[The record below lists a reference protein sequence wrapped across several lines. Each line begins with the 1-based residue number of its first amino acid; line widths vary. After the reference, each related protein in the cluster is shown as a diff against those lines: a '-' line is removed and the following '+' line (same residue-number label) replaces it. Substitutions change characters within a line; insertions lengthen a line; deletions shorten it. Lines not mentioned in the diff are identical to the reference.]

1 MFCNRVIAVLLATLF
16 STVPAATGQSIWTPL
31 LNVAAQTTCDTVQSI
46 LDVPKVLLECK
57 CTASLT
63 LTGGVT
69 TRAVCALKSPVCIV
83 SDRFCGK
90 TEFDRYGLRTGLQS
104 GEACLEIT
112 SGLGI
117 PAWSDI
123 VDFPELC
130 ITGTRNRGSG
140 GFRTC
145 NVTFA
150 GDACRACSVCPS
162 EHLTAAMSMQLPP
175 MALWTPPARMPK
187 SASDLG

>member
-1 MFCNRVIAVLLATLF
+1 
-16 STVPAATGQSIWTPL
+16 
-31 LNVAAQTTCDTVQSI
+31 VQSI

-83 SDRFCGK
+83 SDKFCGK
-90 TEFDRYGLRTGLQS
+90 TEFEATYRYGLRTGLQA
-104 GEACLEIT
+104 GEACLKIT

-117 PAWSDI
+117 PAWSDF

-130 ITGTRNRGSG
+130 ITGTRNRGLG
-140 GFRTC
+140 GFQTC

-150 GDACRACSVCPS
+150 GEACSTCSVCPS
-162 EHLTAAMSMQLPP
+162 GVGATFDCSNVNATSTDGTLDAPGPNVEECIGFGLIPDLRLGPNSILPFGFI
-175 MALWTPPARMPK
+175 AD
-187 SASDLG
+187 SGS